1 MKLRYGM
8 IIRAISQSYLS
19 LVLSTTL
26 NTFKISWRGPS
37 MSITSN
43 MISLIAVVCMLYIPI
58 TAYNILQ
65 RTSQLNNP
73 EFQKRYKTFII
84 DLRIDHPLQFQFITV
99 FFFRRA
105 IYACSFVLLTFMPEI
120 QISFIVTA
128 IVGMM
133 LYLIMIRPYKS
144 LLSTIL
150 ALINEILL
158 LSMAIT

>member
-1 MKLRYGM
+1 
-8 IIRAISQSYLS
+8 
-19 LVLSTTL
+19 
-26 NTFKISWRGPS
+26 

-120 QISFIVTA
+120 QISFIITT

-133 LYLIMIRPYKS
+133 LYLIMIKPYKS

-150 ALINEILL
+150 ALINEVLFLI
-158 LSMAIT
+158 MAII